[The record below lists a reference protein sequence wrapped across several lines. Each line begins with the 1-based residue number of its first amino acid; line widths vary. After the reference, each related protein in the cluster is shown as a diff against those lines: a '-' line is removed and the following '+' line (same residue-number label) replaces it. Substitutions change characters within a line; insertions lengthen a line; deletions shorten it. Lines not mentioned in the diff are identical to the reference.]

1 VNERIH
7 KILVVDDDPTFRRAV
22 SRLLEAKG
30 YLVSEESRILVVIK
44 TIMDQNPDLI
54 LLDLYMPEVRGVDIV
69 KTMREMNID
78 IPIVVIS
85 GHINMEDFQIL
96 HEYGIN
102 DILVKPVDLK
112 TLLDKVKS
120 VLNRKAQ
127 MPGAEREQE

>member
-1 VNERIH
+1 VNGRIP

-30 YLVSEESRILVVIK
+30 YLVSEESRMLVLIK